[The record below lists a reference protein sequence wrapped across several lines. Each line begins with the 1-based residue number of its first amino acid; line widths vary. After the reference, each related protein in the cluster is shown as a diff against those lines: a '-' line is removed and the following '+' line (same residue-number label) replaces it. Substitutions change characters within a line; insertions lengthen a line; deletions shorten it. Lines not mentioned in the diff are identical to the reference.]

1 MHRTKTVVRS
11 DGGFLGPRAAGYPPH
26 PSRAFYGITIPKVV
40 WGRDTCLACR
50 SRLPGL
56 GCRVSAAASVVAF
69 ACGKGR
75 HWRPATSVVA
85 SLREVSTGHP
95 QLGRCFCASRRGRHR
110 RPATSPPL
118 ERAFS
123 LRRMFARFPSRRPFR
138 FAAWLLASRRC
149 RQSHRTNV
157 RVHHTPFDAVCQ
169 EGRIGKSKSAQ

>member
-1 MHRTKTVVRS
+1 MHRAKTVVRS
-11 DGGFLGPRAAGYPPH
+11 DGGFFRAKGQGLRDAGYPPH

-95 QLGRCFCASRRGRHR
+95 QLGRCFCGDAAKVAAGTMTGEVVAAGP
-110 RPATSPPL
+110 RPAAVFAFAWSPAPIID
-118 ERAFS
+118 
-123 LRRMFARFPSRRPFR
+123 RRENVNSFKKRKTTRCIPPRF
-138 FAAWLLASRRC
+138 
-149 RQSHRTNV
+149 V
-157 RVHHTPFDAVCQ
+157 V
-169 EGRIGKSKSAQ
+169 K